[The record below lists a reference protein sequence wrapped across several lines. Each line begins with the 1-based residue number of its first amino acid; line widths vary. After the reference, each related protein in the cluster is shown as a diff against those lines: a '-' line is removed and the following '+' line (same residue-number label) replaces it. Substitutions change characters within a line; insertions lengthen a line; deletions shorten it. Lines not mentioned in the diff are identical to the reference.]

1 MLVHWIWFSLL
12 QGMNGRQKLQLLEH
26 FHSPEDIYQLDR
38 TIVKRVDFL
47 GENALAGILNK
58 DLTAANR
65 IIRDCANQQ
74 IGVLA
79 FTDTGFPERLRRI
92 DDPPM
97 VLYYR
102 GALPAWDM
110 QPVIGVVG
118 TRKASSYGLRI
129 AGQISAQIAACG
141 GIVASGGALG
151 IDTCALEGAGSQGQK
166 TVAVLAGGLDNFYP
180 KSNEPLFRRIIENG
194 CLLSEYPP
202 QTTAYK
208 WNFLRRNRLISGIS
222 NGVLVVEAPAISGA
236 LNTARWAWS
245 QGREVFAVPGNIDV
259 ESCAGSNNLIGDIAH
274 AAVNGWSVMCHYE
287 MDYPHVVKKAE
298 PRLQQEESP
307 WLMVAQQQE
316 KPVPE
321 SKADKINVDNPKDCP
336 YSVKEKELP
345 PLTEQEKAVV
355 ALLGA
360 TPIAMEQL
368 VAQLEMSSGAVMSI
382 ITRLAVKGVVKNHPG
397 KLISLN

>member
-151 IDTCALEGAGSQGQK
+151 IDTCALEGAVSQGQK

-208 WNFLRRNRLISGIS
+208 WNFL
-222 NGVLVVEAPAISGA
+222 VV
-236 LNTARWAWS
+236 
-245 QGREVFAVPGNIDV
+245 
-259 ESCAGSNNLIGDIAH
+259 
-274 AAVNGWSVMCHYE
+274 
-287 MDYPHVVKKAE
+287 
-298 PRLQQEESP
+298 
-307 WLMVAQQQE
+307 
-316 KPVPE
+316 
-321 SKADKINVDNPKDCP
+321 SKLYIYV
-336 YSVKEKELP
+336 
-345 PLTEQEKAVV
+345 
-355 ALLGA
+355 
-360 TPIAMEQL
+360 
-368 VAQLEMSSGAVMSI
+368 
-382 ITRLAVKGVVKNHPG
+382 
-397 KLISLN
+397 